1 MLIAYYWLII
11 YSQSLADVVRS
22 LDFLQWMD
30 MLEKVF
36 STSLNVLR
44 RMQVHSY
51 SQTML
56 TMDTEGA
63 LENVHVNRVSLL
75 SRLNLEKK

>member
-1 MLIAYYWLII
+1 MALNRFVLRTLLLIAYYWLII

-30 MLEKVF
+30 MSEKVF

-44 RMQVHSY
+44 RMQVCSY

-56 TMDTEGA
+56 KWILRG
-63 LENVHVNRVSLL
+63 S
-75 SRLNLEKK
+75 

>member
-1 MLIAYYWLII
+1 
-11 YSQSLADVVRS
+11 
-22 LDFLQWMD
+22 

>member
-1 MLIAYYWLII
+1 
-11 YSQSLADVVRS
+11 
-22 LDFLQWMD
+22 

-51 SQTML
+51 KSSHVK
-56 TMDTEGA
+56 MDTEGA
-63 LENVHVNRVSLL
+63 LESVHINRVSLL

>member
-1 MLIAYYWLII
+1 
-11 YSQSLADVVRS
+11 
-22 LDFLQWMD
+22 

-51 SQTML
+51 GQIML
-56 TMDTEGA
+56 KWILRGLRKCSYKQGVLIKQVKFRE
-63 LENVHVNRVSLL
+63 
-75 SRLNLEKK
+75 

>member
-11 YSQSLADVVRS
+11 YSQRLADVVRG
-22 LDFLQWMD
+22 LDFLQWMV

-51 SQTML
+51 KSSHVK
-56 TMDTEGA
+56 MDTEGV
-63 LENVHVNRVSLL
+63 LESVHINRVSLL